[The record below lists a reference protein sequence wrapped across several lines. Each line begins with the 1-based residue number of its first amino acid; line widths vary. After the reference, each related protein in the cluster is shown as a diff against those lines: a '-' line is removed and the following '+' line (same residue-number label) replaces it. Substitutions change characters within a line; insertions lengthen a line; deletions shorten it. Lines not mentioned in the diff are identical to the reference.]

1 MNALKWAKA
10 ITHKRRCVT
19 KVRKSSEKETRK
31 RLQYHVHG
39 QLMKEGQKIMNIL
52 RTTKSTLEQMK
63 VKTTAST
70 TPGL

>member
-1 MNALKWAKA
+1 
-10 ITHKRRCVT
+10 VT